1 MCPLVQLSMLKSK
14 IHRATVTQAQRDYV
28 GSITIDQSLM
38 DAAGILEYERLQV
51 ADTIIIMCYCQL
63 DAAEAAAH
71 RPRVVFV
78 DGNNAISR
86 VTSYERH
93 GRLRDMA

>member
-1 MCPLVQLSMLKSK
+1 MVRDFNFDVEVVMCPLVQLSMLKSK

-38 DAAGILEYERLQV
+38 